1 MIVYLNGEFLP
12 LEEAQ
17 VSVLDRGFI
26 FADGVYEVI
35 PVYNGRFFR
44 AQEHLQRLEN
54 SLNSIKL
61 PNPLTREQ
69 WIETLETVVARNE
82 GSEQSV
88 YLQVTRGPAK
98 RNHNFPQDTQP
109 TVFIMSEP
117 LQALPP
123 STGVK
128 AITCADTRWQYCD
141 IKSIA
146 LLANVLLRQQA
157 VEVGAAEAILI
168 REGYVMEGAA
178 SNVFIVIDGVAI
190 TPPKSQY
197 ILPGITRD
205 LIVEAMLEAQL
216 PCREANIPEIQL
228 RSADEIWVTSST
240 REILPVVMLDDKPV
254 GDGQPGP
261 VWTTVW
267 QIYQD
272 YKQKLRLTV
281 IND

>member
-44 AQEHLQRLEN
+44 LQEHLQRLEN

-82 GSEQSV
+82 GSEQSI

-117 LQALPP
+117 IEAQPP

-128 AITCADTRWQYCD
+128 AITSADTRWQYCD

-178 SNVFIVIDGVAI
+178 SNVFIVVDGVAI

-205 LIVEAMLEAQL
+205 LIVEAMLDVQL

-240 REILPVVMLDDKPV
+240 REILPVVMLDDKPI
-254 GDGQPGP
+254 GNGEPGP

-281 IND
+281 LNG